1 MVPDPAGDHDG
12 AMNETTFS
20 SGTNPG
26 ADPSG
31 QQQPR
36 PPHQDLERMRRSTS
50 DRYVAGVAGGL
61 GRHFGVD
68 PTIIRVLLAVLT
80 LFGGAGVLIYGVC
93 WLFVPEDGK
102 DRAAFHIGAEPR
114 RILLLA
120 AVGIAFLIAMGD
132 AFSGF
137 NAGWP
142 IASIAI
148 VIAIFLIIKE
158 RHQDRKGRQETAQEA
173 RRYADEYA
181 AKVTEQYTN
190 QYAAQ
195 YAVPPVDPT
204 HEDAVLAG
212 YQPATPPPVPP
223 AWQPPVGRA
232 PLVPPRPKRT
242 GVLWFWPT
250 LALIAIGLGTV
261 GIVDAGST
269 SVDPGVYPAVA
280 LAITGAMLV
289 VGSFVG
295 RPGGLILIGLVSTA
309 ALGMATVL
317 GTFHVDGRNLES
329 NPKTAAEVQP
339 TYETHMGRIQL
350 DLTDVVDPEALAG
363 RTIALDLNAGEIT
376 VLVPKSLNVDID
388 AEMGFAGGINI
399 PGYDGGGV
407 QDKAERHLTGRPAN
421 TSAPLVLDIDVRVG
435 QINVEQR

>member
-1 MVPDPAGDHDG
+1 
-12 AMNETTFS
+12 MNETTFT
-20 SGTNPG
+20 SGPHPG

-31 QQQPR
+31 QQPPR
-36 PPHQDLERMRRSTS
+36 PPHQDLERMRRSVS
-50 DRYVAGVAGGL
+50 DRYVAGVAGGI
-61 GRHFGVD
+61 GRHFGID
-68 PTIIRVLLAVLT
+68 PTLIRVLLAVLT

-93 WLFVPEDGK
+93 WLFVPEEGK
-102 DRAAFHIGAEPR
+102 DRAALHIGAEPR

-148 VIAIFLIIKE
+148 LIAVFLIV
-158 RHQDRKGRQETAQEA
+158 RDRQRDRKGRTETAQEA

-181 AKVTEQYTN
+181 AKITDHYTG
-190 QYAAQ
+190 QYAAP
-195 YAVPPVDPT
+195 YAPPN
-204 HEDAVLAG
+204 HEATVLAG
-212 YQPATPPPVPP
+212 YHADETPTPPAPPAPP
-223 AWQPPVGRA
+223 AWQPPVGQP

-242 GVLWFWPT
+242 GIVWFWPT
-250 LALIAIGLGTV
+250 LALIAIGLGIV
-261 GIVDAGST
+261 GIIDSGSA

-295 RPGGLILIGLVSTA
+295 RAGGLIVIGAVATL
-309 ALGMATVL
+309 ALSMATVL
-317 GTFHVDGRNLES
+317 GTFHVDGRNLEAA
-329 NPKTAAEVQP
+329 PKTAAEVQP

-350 DLTDVVDPEALAG
+350 DLTEVADREALAG
-363 RTIALDLNAGEIT
+363 RTIDLDLNAGEIT
-376 VLVPKSLNVDID
+376 VIVPKSLNVDIE

-407 QDKAERHLTGRPAN
+407 QDRAERRLTGRPAT